1 MNRYFIASIFCLGLA
16 VGIFILSLVFVG
28 VAQTFE
34 GLETGHPL
42 HVTLRGFPVWMI
54 CMFLLTL
61 GIFFLIFGFKQKFF
75 LYEINDRRTKQNNK
89 TVI

>member
-1 MNRYFIASIFCLGLA
+1 MNRYFITSILCLGLA
-16 VGIFILSLVFVG
+16 VGVFILSLVFVG
-28 VAQTFE
+28 GAQTFE

-61 GIFFLIFGFKQKFF
+61 GLFFLIFGFKQKLF
-75 LYEINDRRTKQNNK
+75 LKNQQSLK
-89 TVI
+89 TLK